1 MFQIAC
7 VVGEICSSNQFCIIR
22 IGLPLFCME
31 REVAIDG
38 SRHIVDKPEANVNK
52 AIGTLKSRL
61 TIDSLVSGQDPF
73 HQNLQME

>member
-7 VVGEICSSNQFCIIR
+7 IVGEICSSNQFCIIR

-38 SRHIVDKPEANVNK
+38 LCHIVDKPEANINE
-52 AIGTLKSRL
+52 AISTSKLQL
-61 TIDSLVSGQDPF
+61 TIDSLVSGQDSF
-73 HQNLQME
+73 H